1 MSQGRKTL
9 IRGVNWIGD
18 AVMTMPAIRAAGGA
32 TPCVNGGAT
41 PCVNGGATPGVNGVF
56 GSREGGLG
64 DEITLLANAW
74 VLPLFERDPNVD
86 ARIAYPGSSVSDIL
100 RLAASLRRE
109 KFFTALMLPN
119 SFGSAAVAFL
129 AGISDRIGYDRDT
142 RGLMLTRRV
151 PVTLDLL
158 KRHQIHYYLNL
169 IRAAGFDAPYR
180 LPWLYLDLEER
191 MEARKTLSALK
202 RPVIGINPGASYGSA
217 KRWPAQ
223 SFAEVIKGLILK
235 RGAGIVI
242 FGSQKEAPIAKEILK
257 FLPPEI
263 AGGGAVLNLSGKTTL
278 RGLCGLISECDLL
291 VTNDSGPMHVGYA
304 TGTPLVAIFGS
315 TEPSLTGPPASRPQ
329 DEFAFPSVTL
339 RGDVKCSPCFKRTC
353 SIENTSNPG
362 RPKCMEA
369 VTPSE
374 VLDAALKILPGG
386 RAVLFDRDGT
396 LCVDAD
402 YLNSFDNFEPY
413 NGLDR
418 LRALKGMGYKLVG
431 ISNQSGISRGRV
443 DEGFVGELH
452 RVFIE
457 KYGFDGFYHCR
468 HLAGQHCACRKPS
481 PGMLLRARA
490 EHGIDLKKS
499 FVVGDKNSD
508 MAAALAVGAT
518 PVFLNSG
525 KDVLK
530 IEGVRTIKTLDEL
543 HGLL

>member
-1 MSQGRKTL
+1 MSGGRKTL

-32 TPCVNGGAT
+32 TPG
-41 PCVNGGATPGVNGVF
+41 PGVEAAF
-56 GSREGGLG
+56 GSVEGNQT
-64 DEITLLANAW
+64 TLLANQW
-74 VLPLFERDPNVD
+74 TLPLFERDPNVD
-86 ARIAYPGSSVSDIL
+86 AQIVYPGSSIGNIV
-100 RLAASLRRE
+100 RLAALLRKE
-109 KFFTALMLPN
+109 KFSTALMLPN

-129 AGISDRIGYDRDT
+129 AGISDRIGYDRDS
-142 RGLMLTRRV
+142 RGFMLTRRV
-151 PVTLDLL
+151 PVTKDLL

-217 KRWPAQ
+217 KRWPADG
-223 SFAEVIKGLILK
+223 FAQVIQGLIET

-242 FGSQKEAPIAKEILK
+242 FGSQKEAPIADEILNL
-257 FLPPEI
+257 LPPGL
-263 AGGGAVLNLSGKTTL
+263 AGSGRVLNLSGRTTL
-278 RGLCGLISECDLL
+278 RGLCALISECDLL
-291 VTNDSGPMHVGYA
+291 VTNDSGPMHIGYA

-315 TEPSLTGPPASRPQ
+315 TEPSLTGPPTCQPE
-329 DEFAFPSVTL
+329 DEFAYPSVAL
-339 RGDVKCSPCFKRTC
+339 RGDVECSPCFKRTC
-353 SIENTSNPG
+353 NIVKSGSASDTG
-362 RPKCMEA
+362 RPRCMEA
-369 VTPSE
+369 VTADE
-374 VLDAALKILPGG
+374 VFNAALKILPGG

-402 YLNSFDNFEPY
+402 YLNSFDNFKPY
-413 NGLDR
+413 AGLDG
-418 LRALKGMGYKLVG
+418 LHALKGKGYKLIG
-431 ISNQSGISRGRV
+431 ISNQSGIARGRV

-457 KYGFDGFYHCR
+457 KYGFDGFYHCP
-468 HLAGQHCACRKPS
+468 HMPGEHCACRKPS

-490 EHGIDLKKS
+490 EFGIDLKKS

-508 MAAALAVGAT
+508 IEAALFVGAT
-518 PVFLNSG
+518 PIFIDSG
-525 KDVLK
+525 KNVLK
-530 IEGVRTIKTLDEL
+530 NALKISGVRTIKTLDEL